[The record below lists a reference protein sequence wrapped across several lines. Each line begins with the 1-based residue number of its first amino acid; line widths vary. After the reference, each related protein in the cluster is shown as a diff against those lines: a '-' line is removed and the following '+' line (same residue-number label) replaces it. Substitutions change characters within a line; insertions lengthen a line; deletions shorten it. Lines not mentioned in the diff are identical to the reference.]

1 MIKDLSDFDVLAFA
15 GGGNRCFWQAGVVAC
30 FFDQG
35 LPIPATLT
43 GTSAGA
49 AMAASCMTIGPKA
62 ALESC
67 ISLFAENRRM
77 FHWQGLARMKLQ
89 YSHQK
94 TYPDWIASIIN
105 TDTFARFKQSKRNL
119 LVAVTRPSKLLGK
132 HCSIVAATLA
142 YIVDKKIAH
151 SIHPRLP
158 QYLGLRQQFYDLHQC
173 ASAHEAQTLLNASAA
188 APPLTHPVLLD
199 GQWAFDGGYMDN
211 APVPRQYAEGQAR
224 TLVLLTRHYPDH
236 LEVFRKGGCVYWQPS
251 RKVPVSTWDC
261 TDKSTVADAFEL
273 GYADAQRRLG
283 DAVMLRLRQ
292 PSPGLAARGF

>member
-1 MIKDLSDFDVLAFA
+1 MIKDFSGIDVLVFA

-30 FFDQG
+30 FLDQG
-35 LPIPATLT
+35 LPLPATLI

-49 AMAASCMTIGPKA
+49 AVAAACMTIGPKA
-62 ALESC
+62 ALGSC
-67 ISLFAENRRM
+67 TNLFAENRRM

-89 YSHQK
+89 FAHQK
-94 TYPDWIASIIN
+94 TYPDWVASIIN
-105 TDTFARFKQSKRNL
+105 TDTFPRLKQAKQNL
-119 LVAVTRPSKLLGK
+119 LVAVSRPAKLLGK

-158 QYLGLRQQFYDLHQC
+158 RYLGLRQQFYDLQQC
-173 ASAHEAQTLLNASAA
+173 TSAYEAQKLLNASAA
-188 APPLTHPVLLD
+188 APPLTHPVLLE
-199 GQWAFDGGYMDN
+199 GKWAFDGGYMDN
-211 APVPRQYAEGQAR
+211 APVPRQCAEERAR

-236 LEVFRKGGCVYWQPS
+236 SEVFRKDGRVYWQPS

-261 TDKSTVADAFEL
+261 TGKSTVEAAFEL

-283 DAVMLRLRQ
+283 DAVVSYLRQ
-292 PSPGLAARGF
+292 PSPAPGS